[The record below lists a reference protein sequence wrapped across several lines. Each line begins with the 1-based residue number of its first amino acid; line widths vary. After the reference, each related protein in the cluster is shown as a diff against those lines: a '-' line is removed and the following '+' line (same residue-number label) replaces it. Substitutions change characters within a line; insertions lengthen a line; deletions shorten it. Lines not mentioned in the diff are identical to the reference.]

1 MSPGKGAWP
10 RTDAAGNPLNGWR
23 SHKVGSLCGPYF
35 FRVFQI
41 AADLDY
47 LCNYFHLQHF
57 NARSDV
63 CMFCEANRSDCP
75 WTDARLTASWRMT
88 VRLGDE
94 LLLTCHPLFT
104 SGIGITLAHICPDIL
119 HCLDLG
125 TAQHLLGS
133 VFWMLVWNADFRGTL
148 NERLGMVWNEITNS
162 YGALNTPVS
171 EQVPHAKVAKI
182 CEKSRSLGPIDYP
195 VLGSKGAQ
203 GRHAV
208 PVLHDVCRRI
218 VGHLEAFDH
227 VTCCLAELS
236 TFYDIVSRGGMYL
249 GDEVAPQARDALDR
263 YLIHYNYLADYN
275 MRRGRHLFYATEKC
289 NHYPAHIA
297 WCCSYYNPKQG
308 WTYQDEDFMGKIADI
323 AASTV
328 RGLGP
333 CRLAGALLF
342 RYQTRVHLRFDRRR
356 AVGW

>member
-1 MSPGKGAWP
+1 MWP
-10 RTDAAGNPLNGWR
+10 M
-23 SHKVGSLCGPYF
+23 F

-57 NARSDV
+57 NAVPDM
-63 CMFCEANRSDCP
+63 CMFCKANRSDCP

-88 VRLGDE
+88 VRPGDE
-94 LLLTCHPLFT
+94 LLIDCHPLFT
-104 SGIGITLAHICPDIL
+104 SGLGITLAHICPFIL

-125 TAQHLLGS
+125 SAQHLLGS
-133 VFWMLVWNADFRGTL
+133 VSWMLVWDADFRGTL

-162 YGALNTPVS
+162 YRALNTPVS
-171 EQVPHAKVAKI
+171 EQLPHAKVAKMF
-182 CEKSRSLGPIDYP
+182 EKSRSPDPVDYP
-195 VLGSKGAQ
+195 VIVSKGAQ

-236 TFYDIVSRGGMYL
+236 TFYDIVSKGDMYL
-249 GDEVAPQARDALDR
+249 EDEAATQARAALDR
-263 YLIHYNYLADYN
+263 YLSHYTCLADRN
-275 MRRGRHLFYATEKC
+275 MRLGRQLFDATEKC

-297 WCCSYYNPKQG
+297 WCCN
-308 WTYQDEDFMGKIADI
+308 
-323 AASTV
+323 
-328 RGLGP
+328 
-333 CRLAGALLF
+333 
-342 RYQTRVHLRFDRRR
+342 
-356 AVGW
+356 